1 MFKGMLHLH
10 ITSVI
15 IFLIIYLLKTI
26 LLLLNK
32 NEFLERFTAKIKI
45 PEMVISTLFLVT
57 GIYLWINSGD
67 VGSWLYIK
75 VAAVLISIPL
85 AVIGF
90 KRKNKM
96 LALLSFILLLY
107 AYGVAETKSPVF
119 KKESA
124 VPLEDNAIGGGEMG
138 KNTYMTYC
146 SRCHGADGMAGLSGA
161 SNLVLSELD
170 YNNIVNIVREG
181 KGEMTPFK
189 DILSDAEISAVA
201 KYVEGFRH

>member
-15 IFLIIYLLKTI
+15 IFLLIYLLKTA

-32 NEFLERFTAKIKI
+32 NEFLERFTAKVKI

-57 GIYLWINSGD
+57 GIYLWIYSGNI
-67 VGSWLYIK
+67 GPWLYIK

-90 KRKNKM
+90 KRKNKV
-96 LALLSFILLLY
+96 LAVLSLILLVY

-119 KKESA
+119 KKDQTAPA
-124 VPLEDNAIGGGEMG
+124 VDKTIAGGEMG

-146 SRCHGADGMAGLSGA
+146 SRCHGSDGMAGLSGA
-161 SNLVLSELD
+161 SNLALSELD
-170 YNNIVNIVREG
+170 YNTIVTVVRDG